1 MIRLPAESF
10 ETLNRG
16 AVVTSLKE
24 RLGQNPQR
32 KAVVTDAC
40 QVLDQ
45 EVADKS
51 GLGGIAIKGAY
62 SIVKGIK
69 PGFVEEVVDGLLDD
83 FLDALDPLYREA
95 QERKEPPGRYL
106 AANGERAADALLAIT
121 DARAARSSR
130 AVIQK
135 TYDKLRPTAKKHVA
149 SAAPRL
155 GQMLDRH
162 VS

>member
-1 MIRLPAESF
+1 M
-10 ETLNRG
+10 
-16 AVVTSLKE
+16 
-24 RLGQNPQR
+24 GQNPQR

-45 EVADKS
+45 EVADNS

-83 FLDALDPLYREA
+83 FLDALDPIYREA
-95 QERKEPPGRYL
+95 QERKEPAGRYL
-106 AANGERAADALLAIT
+106 AANGDRAADALLAIT

-135 TYDKLRPTAKKHVA
+135 TYGKLRPTAKKHVS

-155 GQMLDRH
+155 GQLLDRH
-162 VS
+162 AS